1 MNATILFSVI
11 TLVSIG
17 ILSAGI
23 LYVVA
28 QKFYVAEDPRIEI
41 ISEVLPQA
49 NCGGCGYAGCKN
61 FAESIVSSG
70 TLEGFNCP
78 VGGAEVMKKSER
90 SWD

>member
-49 NCGGCGYAGCKN
+49 NCGDVVMPGAK
-61 FAESIVSSG
+61 
-70 TLEGFNCP
+70 TLLNQ
-78 VGGAEVMKKSER
+78 
-90 SWD
+90 